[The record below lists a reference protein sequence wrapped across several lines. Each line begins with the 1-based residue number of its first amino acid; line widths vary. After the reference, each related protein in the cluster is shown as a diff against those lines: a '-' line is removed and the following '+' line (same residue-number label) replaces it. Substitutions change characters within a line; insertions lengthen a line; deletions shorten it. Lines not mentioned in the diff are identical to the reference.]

1 MAWNKISNLAALSLA
16 FIFAACG
23 DDSGNNV
30 SSQKD
35 SEDLSKR
42 EVSSFYELGV
52 CDETNAVTS
61 TFVSNENAFYFCD
74 GTGWQK
80 TYFESYSSSN
90 QISQIDDFD
99 YYDLSSQFE
108 KNSSAVEYSL
118 SSVTSTKSSSSKF
131 LKSSSSVRSSSSTKS
146 SSSAVEQQ
154 GNGSICGDLICNAGD
169 SFGSYNYY
177 EDENTY
183 GEKTTITTFEDD
195 NGKLKVGV
203 SFGDPKEG
211 VTSYAGIH
219 FYYINGDISDWGGIC
234 LVYQSTLNF
243 GIELAVKNEEVVTG
257 YDNYKA
263 VVKSS
268 PTMVA
273 VDFPWSSFKQEGWGV
288 RIGQETALANI
299 EDIRLK
305 FEGKAYTDGTYI
317 IQSMGRL
324 GTCKSGGGPKSSSS
338 VKSSS
343 SSVAR
348 SSSSS
353 AKSSSSQKIESS
365 SSVGSQLVDGIL
377 TDFRDGQMYKTVEIG
392 RQTWMAQN
400 LNYES
405 ENSYC
410 YDDDSSNC
418 NKYGRL
424 YTWTAAVGKLED
436 ECGYGYTC
444 SLPGEEHIQGVCPS
458 GWHLPN
464 KDEWDYLFTA
474 VGGKSTAGKALKSHI
489 DAGWYTS
496 GSQGTDSSGFSALP
510 AGIRYDDE
518 GYRSEGQSAYFWSST
533 EDTRYI
539 AYSMVLSYS
548 TYQGSLVQRSKS
560 YGLSV
565 RCLLD

>member
-1 MAWNKISNLAALSLA
+1 MAWNKKGNFAVLSLA

-23 DDSGNNV
+23 DDRGNNV
-30 SSQKD
+30 SSQND
-35 SEDLSKR
+35 RDDLSKQ
-42 EVSSFYELGV
+42 EVSSIDELGV
-52 CDETNAVTS
+52 CDETKALTS
-61 TFVSNENAFYFCD
+61 VFVATENSFYFCD

-80 TYFESYSSSN
+80 AYFESSSSSN

-99 YYDLSSQFE
+99 YYDLSSQLE
-108 KNSSAVEYSL
+108 NNSSGVESPL
-118 SSVTSTKSSSSKF
+118 SSVTLTRSSSGETI
-131 LKSSSSVRSSSSTKS
+131 KSSSSVRSSSSTKS

-203 SFGDPKEG
+203 SFGEPKEG

-273 VDFPWSSFKQEGWGV
+273 VDFPWSSFKQGGWGV
-288 RIGQETALANI
+288 RVGQEFALANI

-305 FEGKAYTDGTYI
+305 FEGYAYTDGTYI

-424 YTWTAAVGKLED
+424 YTWAAAVGKLED

-464 KDEWDYLFTA
+464 KDEWNYLFRA
-474 VGGKSTAGKALKSHI
+474 VGGESTAGKALKSHTP
-489 DAGWYTS
+489 GWIVS
-496 GSQGTDSSGFSALP
+496 GSYGTDSSGFSALP
-510 AGIRYDDE
+510 AGRRHDDE
-518 GYRSEGQSAYFWSST
+518 DYRDEGQSASFWSST

-539 AYSMVLSYS
+539 AYNMILSYS
-548 TYQGSLVQRSKS
+548 TYQGFLFQSSKS
-560 YGLSV
+560 DGVSV

>member
-52 CDETNAVTS
+52 CDETNALTS

-131 LKSSSSVRSSSSTKS
+131 LKSSSSVRSSSSAKS
-146 SSSAVEQQ
+146 SSSAAEQQ
-154 GNGSICGDLICNAGD
+154 GNGSICGDLICNAGV
-169 SFGSYNYY
+169 FFNSYDFY
-177 EDENTY
+177 EDENTCD
-183 GEKTTITTFEDD
+183 EKTVITTFEDD
-195 NGKLKVGV
+195 NGKLKVSV
-203 SFGDPKEG
+203 SFGYPKEG

-219 FYYINGDISDWGGIC
+219 FYYVNGDISGWGGIC

-288 RIGQETALANI
+288 RVGQDFALANI

-305 FEGKAYTDGTYI
+305 FEGAYTDGTYI

-365 SSVGSQLVDGIL
+365 SSVGSEFVDGIL
-377 TDFRDGQMYKTVEIG
+377 TDLRDGQKYKTVKIG
-392 RQTWMAQN
+392 WQTWMAQN

-424 YTWTAAVGKLED
+424 YTWAAAVGKLED

-474 VGGKSTAGKALKSHI
+474 VGGKSTAGKALKS
-489 DAGWYTS
+489 DSRLGWIVS

-510 AGIRYDDE
+510 AGSRHDDE
-518 GYRSEGQSAYFWSST
+518 DYRDESQGAHFWSST
-533 EDTRYI
+533 ENTRYL

-548 TYQGSLVQRSKS
+548 TYQGFLFQADKS

>member
-52 CDETNAVTS
+52 CDETNALTS

-177 EDENTY
+177 EDENTSD
-183 GEKTTITTFEDD
+183 EKTVITTFEDD

-203 SFGDPKEG
+203 SFGYPKEG
-211 VTSYAGIH
+211 ATSYAGIH
-219 FYYINGDISDWGGIC
+219 FYYVNGDISGWGGIC

-288 RIGQETALANI
+288 YVSRETALANI
-299 EDIRLK
+299 EDVRLK
-305 FEGKAYTDGTYI
+305 FEGRGTSGTYI

-353 AKSSSSQKIESS
+353 TKSSSSQKIVSS

-377 TDFRDGQMYKTVEIG
+377 TDLRDGQKYKTVKIG
-392 RQTWMAQN
+392 WQTWMAQN

-424 YTWTAAVGKLED
+424 YTWAAAVGKLED

-444 SLPGEEHIQGVCPS
+444 SLPGEEQIQGVCPS

-474 VGGKSTAGKALKSHI
+474 VGGKSTAGKALKS
-489 DAGWYTS
+489 DSRLGWIVS

-510 AGIRYDDE
+510 AGCRYDED
-518 GYRSEGQSAYFWSST
+518 YRSEGQSANFWSST
-533 EDTRYI
+533 EDTRYL

-548 TYQGSLVQRSKS
+548 TYQGFLFQEDKS